1 MYNNSPTTVETI
13 YEAANLFEFV
23 GMLERR
29 LAKRTK
35 REYRKDVNDFI
46 EYLESKKV
54 YTIREVT
61 LEHMKGFQDALRRS
75 GCKQSTVRR
84 KSFAIKVFSAFLIS
98 YGVIPKDIAEELIP
112 PPPPGFEP
120 RCLTM
125 AEYEELLYV
134 CSRSVRDTALIQLFL
149 QTGMRLSELSELRLA
164 DLNLPRSGFSGGTVT
179 VRRRNGTLDAIP
191 LTEKAMAALVRYLNE
206 RPDVHTDVV
215 FLSKQNRPLNKRSVQ
230 FLVTEYL
237 KKARIEHAS
246 VHSLRHTM
254 ATHHAA
260 KGTDLKVIQDTLG
273 LSSLAQAEQYEE
285 IARQAQRKAIEENSL

>member
-1 MYNNSPTTVETI
+1 MQNTPATTVETI

-35 REYRKDVNDFI
+35 REYRKDVDDFI

-54 YTIREVT
+54 YKIREVT
-61 LEHMKGFQDALRRS
+61 LAHMSGFQEALRRQ

-84 KSFAIKVFSAFLIS
+84 KSFALKVFSTFLTS
-98 YGVIPKDIAEELIP
+98 YGVIPEDIGDELIP
-112 PPPPGFEP
+112 PPPPDFEP
-120 RCLTM
+120 RYLTR

-134 CSRSVRDTALIQLFL
+134 CSKSVRDTALLQLFL
-149 QTGMRLSELSELRLA
+149 QTGMRLSELSELRLG
-164 DLNLPRSGFSGGTVT
+164 DLNLPKNGFSGGSVT

-191 LTEKAMAALVRYLNE
+191 LTEKAVAALVRYLDE
-206 RPDVHTDVV
+206 RPDMQTDVV
-215 FLSKQNRPLNKRSVQ
+215 FLSKQNRPLSKRSVQ

-237 KKARIEHAS
+237 KQARITHAS

-273 LSSLAQAEQYEE
+273 LSSLAQAEQYKEV
-285 IARQAQRKAIEENSL
+285 ARHAQRKALEENGL